1 VNKIINRLDSVHQ
14 RVLEIVL
21 PVDLDRF
28 QRRPTENEWSIAE
41 ILDHLHLVEERVIKE
56 LEKALAGEPQKA
68 GLLGRIIP
76 TSIVASRL
84 VRVSAP
90 KAVVPT
96 RHPEKHTA
104 IENLESS
111 RKRLKELC
119 AREGQQRLR
128 QIVMNHPFLG
138 RIDGTAAVSFVSY
151 HELRHYK
158 QIREVLRKS

>member
-1 VNKIINRLDSVHQ
+1 VDKIINRLDSVHQ
-14 RVLEIVL
+14 KVLAIVL
-21 PVDLDRF
+21 PVDPDRF
-28 QRRPTENEWSIAE
+28 QQRPTENEWSVAE

-56 LEKALAGEPQKA
+56 LEKALAGKPQKA

-96 RHPEKHTA
+96 RHPEKQAA
-104 IENLESS
+104 IENFEST
-111 RKRLKELC
+111 RERLKQLC

-138 RIDGTAAVSFVSY
+138 KRYVTAAVSFVSY
-151 HELRHYK
+151 HEIRHYK
-158 QIREVLRKS
+158 QIREVLRKR